1 MAAISESFYKSLLT
15 IATVFTA
22 GYFVNRNL
30 TSTIQEAI
38 KPLAERVITLE
49 KSGSILNS
57 KLSENTYK
65 LNINLM
71 SLNSTID
78 FINKKFNKDF
88 IKPEDIYYKTKEV
101 SNLKDSE

>member
-15 IATVFTA
+15 ITTVFTA
-22 GYFVNRNL
+22 GYFVNKSL
-30 TSTIQEAI
+30 TSTIQETI
-38 KPLAERVITLE
+38 KPLAERVIALE
-49 KSGSILNS
+49 KTGSSLNL
-57 KLSENTYK
+57 KLSESVYK
-65 LNINLM
+65 SNVNSM
-71 SLNSTID
+71 CLNSTID